1 MSRIPDNIEARLAA
15 AAPAGIRYRDDR
27 HGKGLTTAWCQLAD
41 AGDLQ
46 PLAATLKALGA
57 RLSTLT
63 VFQPKAAAQPAPA
76 EGQEAPPT
84 ATFFGGQVAQDG
96 KAYEIAY
103 HFDLDGDTLTV
114 TVHVPPGGAVDSLTP
129 LYRAADWP
137 EREAMELYALTV
149 RDHPDPRRLFLDPG
163 IEAAAFERLIPYST
177 LVNSAASKSLW
188 EKIIAGTAA
197 ATAAGATP

>member
-1 MSRIPDNIEARLAA
+1 MSRLPADLETRLAA
-15 AAPAGIRYRDDR
+15 AAPAGIRYRRDCHD
-27 HGKGLTTAWCQLAD
+27 KGLSTAWCLLGQAD
-41 AGDLQ
+41 DLR
-46 PLAATLKALGA
+46 PVVATLKDLGA

-76 EGQEAPPT
+76 EGQDAPPP
-84 ATFFGGQVAQDG
+84 ATFFGGQVSQDG

-137 EREAMELYALTV
+137 EREAMEMYALTV

-197 ATAAGATP
+197 AAGATP